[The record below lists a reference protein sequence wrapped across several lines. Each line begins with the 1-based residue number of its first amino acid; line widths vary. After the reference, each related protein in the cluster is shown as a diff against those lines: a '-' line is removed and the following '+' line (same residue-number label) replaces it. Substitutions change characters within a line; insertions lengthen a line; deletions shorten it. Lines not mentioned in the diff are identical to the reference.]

1 MRLHV
6 KNSLIAAL
14 LLTLFSTS
22 LLWASESSRGSA
34 TQVEN
39 SNGIEEVNVNHYQ
52 SPNRFLSDEDRMPA
66 ALKSSLRRLEAQ
78 SP

>member
-22 LLWASESSRGSA
+22 LLWASESSRGNA
-34 TQVEN
+34 ERVEN
-39 SNGIEEVNVNHYQ
+39 DNAIEEVSPYHYQ
-52 SPNRFLSDEDRMPA
+52 SQKAELSDEDRMPA

>member
-22 LLWASESSRGSA
+22 LLWASESTRGSA
-34 TQVEN
+34 KQAEN
-39 SNGIEEVNVNHYQ
+39 ATGLEEISRDHYQ
-52 SPNRFLSDEDRMPA
+52 APRAYLSDEERMPA

>member
-22 LLWASESSRGSA
+22 LLWATESTRGSA
-34 TQVEN
+34 KQVEN
-39 SNGIEEVNVNHYQ
+39 NAGIEEIDRDHYN
-52 SPNRFLSDEDRMPA
+52 SHRAYLSDEERMPA